1 MQSSLLHYP
10 GGAHHK
16 PAMTRGGGG
25 ACEMRSAAVRG
36 PRSLPA
42 LEDVGTDAPVLPLLG
57 LPVAALV
64 DEAGLSGQRVPALV
78 EPQRLVAFVLPAC
91 RGRQR
96 PLTAAVFGLEPGG
109 GASLGR
115 QAIEALLKMTWVF
128 SLVTF

>member
-1 MQSSLLHYP
+1 
-10 GGAHHK
+10 
-16 PAMTRGGGG
+16 
-25 ACEMRSAAVRG
+25 MRSAAVRG

-96 PLTAAVFGLEPGG
+96 PLTGAVLVWSPEAELHLAGK
-109 GASLGR
+109 
-115 QAIEALLKMTWVF
+115 AIEALLKMTWVF
-128 SLVTF
+128 VCF